1 MATKKMRYALCLGV
15 GKVLIFVIVKINNN
29 SISPTKNAKFEG
41 ITLIKML
48 TLFRVGLFGAA
59 HRSRG
64 QKSPLSKVCH
74 SYPTIIKLSTVKLLP
89 KEDPKNR

>member
-1 MATKKMRYALCLGV
+1 MRYALCLGV

-48 TLFRVGLFGAA
+48 TLFRAGFFGAA
-59 HRSRG
+59 HRSG
-64 QKSPLSKVCH
+64 GKKAPSLKSVTHILQ
-74 SYPTIIKLSTVKLLP
+74 L
-89 KEDPKNR
+89 